1 MSESFNKNINSNSG
15 NQTEVKQ
22 DQRNPLIEQST
33 ELGSM
38 YINYKN

>member
-1 MSESFNKNINSNSG
+1 MSESSNKNINSNSG

-22 DQRNPLIEQST
+22 VQRNPLIEQST

>member
-1 MSESFNKNINSNSG
+1 MSESSNKNINSNSG

-33 ELGSM
+33 ELGS
-38 YINYKN
+38 N

>member
-1 MSESFNKNINSNSG
+1 MSESSNKNINSNSG

>member
-1 MSESFNKNINSNSG
+1 MSESSNKNINSNSG
-15 NQTEVKQ
+15 NQTEIKQ

>member
-1 MSESFNKNINSNSG
+1 MSESSNKNINSNPG

>member
-1 MSESFNKNINSNSG
+1 MSESSNKNINSNSG

-22 DQRNPLIEQST
+22 EQRNPLIEQST